1 MEEGGRHQQIGINR
15 EPLHCRKGLNA
26 CGCHPRCISTDVL
39 SMWTGDGGVE
49 FCRGAR
55 VAGLEGCLSLHYLP
69 ALRLWGG
76 PALPHDSRMQ
86 REAEAVAPGRPS
98 DKEMQVVG
106 ADLAER
112 NGMGAR
118 GRLMGRS

>member
-1 MEEGGRHQQIGINR
+1 MR
-15 EPLHCRKGLNA
+15 
-26 CGCHPRCISTDVL
+26 S
-39 SMWTGDGGVE
+39 GDGGVE

-55 VAGLEGCLSLHYLP
+55 VAGLEGCLSLHYMP

>member
-1 MEEGGRHQQIGINR
+1 M
-15 EPLHCRKGLNA
+15 
-26 CGCHPRCISTDVL
+26 
-39 SMWTGDGGVE
+39 E
-49 FCRGAR
+49 FCRRKR
-55 VAGLEGCLSLHYLP
+55 VAGLEGCLSLHYMP

-98 DKEMQVVG
+98 DKEMQAMG
-106 ADLAER
+106 ADVAER

-118 GRLMGRS
+118 GGLRGRS

>member
-1 MEEGGRHQQIGINR
+1 MEGRL
-15 EPLHCRKGLNA
+15 PLH
-26 CGCHPRCISTDVL
+26 H
-39 SMWTGDGGVE
+39 
-49 FCRGAR
+49 
-55 VAGLEGCLSLHYLP
+55 LP
-69 ALRLWGG
+69 TLCLWGG
-76 PALPHDSRMQ
+76 PALPDDSWMQ